1 MYRPR
6 NKGRYYRIFVE
17 STNGSFKIT
26 HTDLNGVVVSGNSV
40 KLPLGYHIINADT
53 DFNTVVGGS
62 ASTFGTRK
70 VYADGCQAIELCD
83 SKSFDY
89 ALSIHA
95 PTRGATF

>member
-26 HTDLNGVVVSGNSV
+26 HTDLNGVIVSGNSV
-40 KLPLGYHIINADT
+40 NIDT

-70 VYADGCQAIELCD
+70 VYADGCQVIELCD
-83 SKSFDY
+83 SKAFDY
-89 ALSIHA
+89 AEIFVFAYKKGVNL
-95 PTRGATF
+95 

>member
-6 NKGRYYRIFVE
+6 NKGRYYRIFIE

-40 KLPLGYHIINADT
+40 KLPLGYHIINVDI
-53 DFNTVVGGS
+53 DVNTVSGGS

-70 VYADGCQAIELCD
+70 VEADGCQAIELCD

-89 ALSIHA
+89 AEIFVFA
-95 PTRGATF
+95 YKKE

>member
-1 MYRPR
+1 MYIPR
-6 NKGRYYRIFVE
+6 NKGRYYRIFIE

-26 HTDLNGVVVSGNSV
+26 HTDLNGVIVSGNSV

-53 DFNTVVGGS
+53 DVSTVSGGS

-83 SKSFDY
+83 SKAFDY
-89 ALSIHA
+89 AEIFVFA
-95 PTRGATF
+95 YKKE

>member
-1 MYRPR
+1 MYRSR
-6 NKGRYYRIFVE
+6 NKGRYYRIFIE

-26 HTDLNGVVVSGNSV
+26 HTDLNGVIVSGNSV
-40 KLPLGYHIINADT
+40 KLPLGYHIINVDI
-53 DFNTVVGGS
+53 DVNTVSGGS

-89 ALSIHA
+89 AEIFVFA
-95 PTRGATF
+95 YKKE